1 VRLATSK
8 RVSSFLEPLQYQP
21 TINYRLP
28 QGQYRQIIKLP
39 QIEVCAFFNLSK
51 EIKEVG
57 IDSVKLP
64 EVGNFEGTPVKDFVM
79 SIIRIMEENY
89 PKKFQP
95 CPLKP
100 DFFTNY
106 NISAYVK
113 YDFEKNLP
121 SGDYKY
127 VHRYWNDDDKNI
139 LTYTVH
145 EKFTTNAKAFL

>member
-1 VRLATSK
+1 
-8 RVSSFLEPLQYQP
+8 LQYQA
-21 TINYRLP
+21 TINYRVS
-28 QGQYRQIIKLP
+28 QGPYRQIIKLP
-39 QIEVCAFFNLSK
+39 QIEICAFFNLSK
-51 EIKEVG
+51 AIREVG

-64 EVGNFEGTPVKDFVM
+64 EIGTFQGKTVKDFAI
-79 SIIRIMEENY
+79 SIIRIIETNY
-89 PKKFQP
+89 SKKFQP

-100 DFFTNY
+100 DFFKNY

-127 VHRYWNDDDKNI
+127 VHRYWDDDDNNI
-139 LTYTVH
+139 FTYIVH